1 MKKSAILFASLVVLA
16 GITTGCSNKNKGSA
30 KGNNGS
36 LTDVPPAAPTHQ
48 QVAYQPPAA
57 YQPAYQ
63 QPQQVTPVSYE
74 PVVAEPAV
82 STTPASASNKKYTVQ
97 KGDTLWSIAQKNYGD
112 GKQYKKIVSAN
123 PSIKGERV
131 LAGQTITLP

>member
-1 MKKSAILFASLVVLA
+1 MKKTVILFASLALVA
-16 GITTGCSNKNKGSA
+16 GITTGCSSKNKGSA
-30 KGNNGS
+30 KANNGS
-36 LTDVPPAAPTHQ
+36 LTDVPPAAPTH

-63 QPQQVTPVSYE
+63 QPQVTPVSYE

-82 STTPASASNKKYTVQ
+82 STTPATASNKKYTVQ

>member
-1 MKKSAILFASLVVLA
+1 VKKTAILLSSFVILSAAS
-16 GITTGCSNKNKGSA
+16 GCNMFGKKNA
-30 KGNNGS
+30 KSGQGS

-48 QVAYQPPAA
+48 QVAYQPQ
-57 YQPAYQ
+57 YQPQYQ
-63 QPQQVTPVSYE
+63 QPVTPVNYE
-74 PVVAEPAV
+74 PAAAEPAV
-82 STTPASASNKKYTVQ
+82 STTPSASGKKYTVQ

-112 GKQYKKIVSAN
+112 GKQYRKIVSAN